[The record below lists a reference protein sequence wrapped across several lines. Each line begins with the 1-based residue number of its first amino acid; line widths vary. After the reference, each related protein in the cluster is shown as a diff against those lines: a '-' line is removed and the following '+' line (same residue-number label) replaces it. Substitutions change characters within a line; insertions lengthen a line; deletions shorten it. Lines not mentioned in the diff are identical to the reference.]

1 MFKSQGLFSSVP
13 CPSPTCTLQHCI
25 FDHRSPPKARTLTET
40 AVSAA
45 INSSDLK
52 SSPDDGRSRKKRII
66 EIGAGTS
73 SNTLK
78 SFDLF
83 NPSDLTSTSKS
94 QQPST
99 PSPVSNMLDLLP
111 RNSLPAELEAYS
123 LSNFKKSPVG
133 KFDSKR
139 KYTETFNLA
148 AKEFL
153 PSEAKPGPTAPTAL
167 SDPAVHPSINNNVRH
182 VPLDV
187 IFKAYKDLYASLPES
202 LSLAA
207 RDAAKE
213 ELFIAKSS
221 PNAQTYQVS
230 WRQHYARLKKR
241 DPVTSTKDACTLYD
255 LERRKLQLERTAR
268 WNAPLSWT
276 ELSPLAHKKEEL
288 SRWGYIT
295 DLPALKPFDQNALVA
310 CSRCTTVF
318 SPKTRTQY
326 PCISHWGKQVGLS
339 NDGSSSN
346 SADGKVWSCCQAPL
360 RSRGCTT
367 HPCHVRKVSQPGELA
382 SIRPFIQLDP
392 FIQGQ
397 HMSIVSLDCE
407 MSYTLNGMELVRL
420 TVLDNRDHLVFD
432 VLVRPESEIT
442 DFNSRFSGITR
453 EMFDTQPNVSFDEAI
468 EMLKYYVSRTT
479 IVIGHGLENDLNV
492 LRLIHHHVID
502 TAILYPHPRGRPY
515 RNGLKDLVKRET
527 GLDVQTAGER
537 GHSSFE
543 DAAAASLLVR
553 KKARLSVFPGNRKVK
568 IGIVDSADGREDG
581 AGL

>member
-1 MFKSQGLFSSVP
+1 
-13 CPSPTCTLQHCI
+13 
-25 FDHRSPPKARTLTET
+25 
-40 AVSAA
+40 
-45 INSSDLK
+45 
-52 SSPDDGRSRKKRII
+52 
-66 EIGAGTS
+66 
-73 SNTLK
+73 
-78 SFDLF
+78 
-83 NPSDLTSTSKS
+83 
-94 QQPST
+94 
-99 PSPVSNMLDLLP
+99 MLDLLP
-111 RNSLPAELEAYS
+111 KDSFPSELEADS
-123 LSNFKKSPVG
+123 HSNVNKSPAVG
-133 KFDSKR
+133 SFDSKR
-139 KYTETFNLA
+139 KYTKTFNLA

-153 PSEAKPGPTAPTAL
+153 PSAATPRQTAPTAL

-187 IFKAYKDLYASLPES
+187 IYKAYKELYASLPDV

-207 RDAAKE
+207 RDAEKE

-241 DPVTSTKDACTLYD
+241 DPVTSTKEACTLYD

-276 ELSPLAHKKEEL
+276 ELSPLVHKKEEL

-326 PCISHWGKQVGLS
+326 PCISHWGKQVGLFK
-339 NDGSSSN
+339 DGSAAN

-360 RSRGCTT
+360 GSRGCTT

-382 SIRPFIQLDP
+382 SIHPFIQLEP

-397 HMSIVSLDCE
+397 HMSVVSLDCE

-420 TVLDNRDHLVFD
+420 TVLDNRDQLVFD

-442 DFNSRFSGITR
+442 DFNSRFSGITK
-453 EMFDTQPNVSFDEAI
+453 EMFEMQPTVCFEEAI

-479 IVIGHGLENDLNV
+479 IIIGHGLENDLNV

-527 GLDVQTAGER
+527 GLDVQTAGEH

-553 KKARLSVFPGNRKVK
+553 KKARISVFPGNGKVK
-568 IGIVDSADGREDG
+568 IGVVDSVDGHEAE